1 MSKFSKEILKGIFC
15 RKKLTFFPQLSFAF
29 LQSYGS
35 MLLIKSVFMWRFQGE
50 YWVLDWTL
58 PSPSYSRF
66 LFDYGFIWCKVNAK
80 LCRIWRRISSK
91 YTVWNE
97 KDGKHFPDSCKWRFR
112 QSYSAVREGK
122 LPKRSKGDKKN
133 LLIHVDHGPVCI
145 RKEDG
150 EWLVVNDPEVQK
162 QLLLWLFG
170 FQ

>member
-1 MSKFSKEILKGIFC
+1 
-15 RKKLTFFPQLSFAF
+15 
-29 LQSYGS
+29 
-35 MLLIKSVFMWRFQGE
+35 MLLIKSVFMWRFRGE
-50 YWVLDWTL
+50 YWVLDRTL

-91 YTVWNE
+91 YIVWDE

-122 LPKRSKGDKKN
+122 LPKGSKGDKRN

-150 EWLVVNDPEVQK
+150 EWSWSPKTTAALAAWISIATTLERWDRWDTAEMV
-162 QLLLWLFG
+162 LLDRT
-170 FQ
+170 QNQCSEPT